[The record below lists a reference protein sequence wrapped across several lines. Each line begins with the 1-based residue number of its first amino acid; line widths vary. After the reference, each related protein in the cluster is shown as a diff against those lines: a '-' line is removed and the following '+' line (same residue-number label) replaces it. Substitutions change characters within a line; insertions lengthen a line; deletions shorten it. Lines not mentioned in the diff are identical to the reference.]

1 MSDERIE
8 AERPQLP
15 LPGLREIAA
24 HAAGHNFGNG
34 LAAFLFAATGPGALI
49 LAVSMA
55 GGLSQAE
62 ITSWLLAAYG
72 FSGVLTIVVSLLY
85 RQPFAMGYSMP
96 GVVLVGPALAHFSM
110 AELIGAYLVTGLLI
124 LFLAATGLV
133 RRVTAALPMPIVMAM
148 VAGVFLPFGLRLL
161 NAFDEAFWVAL
172 SMCAAYLLS
181 SGIAPLQRILPPI
194 FAALA
199 AGVATVM
206 LTTGF
211 SPTGP
216 ITLQFAEPVF
226 RAPVFSIEALLELVL
241 PLTVTVVGIH
251 NIQGFAILRNAGYRP
266 PERMITYLCGGGTL
280 AYALLGSVP
289 TVVTGPANAILNAS
303 GPVAYRYVGGLWFGL
318 FFILFGIFAPVAVA
332 VGLAVPKAFILVMA
346 GLAMLPVLQ
355 SAFVA
360 AFKGP
365 FALGA
370 LVTFLVTVA
379 GVSIFNIGAAFWGLV
394 FGYIVSRLAERGD
407 FKALA
412 AGDD

>member
-8 AERPQLP
+8 AERPLLP

-55 GGLSQAE
+55 AGLSQAE

-161 NAFDEAFWVAL
+161 NAFNEAFWVAL
-172 SMCAAYLLS
+172 TMVAAYLLS
-181 SGIAPLQRILPPI
+181 SAIAPLQRILPPI

-211 SPTGP
+211 SPTAP
-216 ITLQFAEPVF
+216 ITLQLAEPVF
-226 RAPVFSIEALLELVL
+226 RFPVFSIEALAELVL

-251 NIQGFAILRNAGYRP
+251 NIQGFAILRNEGYRP

-303 GPVAYRYVGGLWFGL
+303 GPVAYRYVGGLWFGS

-355 SAFVA
+355 SAFVS

-394 FGYIVSRLAERGD
+394 FGYAVSRLAERKD
-407 FKALA
+407 FNALA
-412 AGDD
+412 AKGE